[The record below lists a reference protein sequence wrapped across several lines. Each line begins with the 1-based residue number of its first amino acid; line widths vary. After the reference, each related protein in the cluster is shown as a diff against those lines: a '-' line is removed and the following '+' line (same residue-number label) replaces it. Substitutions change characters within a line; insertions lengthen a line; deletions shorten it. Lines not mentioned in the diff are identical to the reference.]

1 MDNLVIFLLVIAA
14 VWGLF
19 LLPSLV
25 ESRREAPLAS
35 TQRYDEVAGR
45 LSMAQRT
52 NATGRNSPQ
61 ATARRRRTLVLSSLV
76 AVGTL
81 VAFIVT
87 RQIWVLAV
95 HVVVDAFIA
104 WFVAMLVQLRRQEQ
118 QVAVALHGTQS
129 GGQSHE
135 VRVIAG

>member
-52 NATGRNSPQ
+52 ATGS
-61 ATARRRRTLVLSSLV
+61 ATSTKTATRRRRTLALSIVV

-87 RQIWVLAV
+87 RQTWILAV
-95 HVVVDAFIA
+95 HVVIDAFIA

-118 QVAVALHGTQS
+118 QVAVALHGTT
-129 GGQSHE
+129 QSHE

>member
-52 NATGRNSPQ
+52 ASGQGSVKTK
-61 ATARRRRTLVLSSLV
+61 ARRRRTLALSIVV
-76 AVGTL
+76 AIATL

-87 RQIWVLAV
+87 RQTWILAV
-95 HVVVDAFIA
+95 HVVIDAFIA

-118 QVAVALHGTQS
+118 QVTVALHGHQAP
-129 GGQSHE
+129 SHE